1 MTFKA
6 CDADN
11 TFALLIDV
19 QEKLFPKIYKC
30 DELKEKITLLLKG
43 LKALGIPILRSEQYP
58 KGLGKTIFPLEEYAD
73 NVFEKTTFSCM
84 QDTELASEI
93 QKFTPKSCIAF
104 GIETHICV
112 LQTVRNLIE
121 NGFSVIVCQDA
132 TSSRNEIDKQSAL
145 SELGRM
151 GARITTCET
160 ILFEMLQAK
169 EHPQF
174 KTISQCVK

>member
-1 MTFKA
+1 M
-6 CDADN
+6 
-11 TFALLIDV
+11 
-19 QEKLFPKIYKC
+19 
-30 DELKEKITLLLKG
+30 LKG

-58 KGLGKTIFPLEEYAD
+58 KGLGKTIYPLEEYTN

-84 QDTELASEI
+84 QDAKLASEI
-93 QKFTPKSCIAF
+93 QKFTPRSCIVM

-112 LQTVRNLIE
+112 LQTVRDLIE
-121 NGFSVIVCQDA
+121 NDFSVIVCQDA
-132 TSSRNEIDKQSAL
+132 TSSRSEIDKQSAL
-145 SELGRM
+145 SELRLM

-160 ILFEMLQAK
+160 ILFEMIKAK